1 MNVPFENKS
10 NKQILK
16 VLIIGAFGLF
26 VANTWSNFIT
36 NTIDTIYP
44 LQVPENKWKRI
55 LILFIY
61 SIIITFIF
69 IVMIKILNKFL

>member
-26 VANTWSNFIT
+26 VANTWNNFIT

-61 SIIITFIF
+61 SIIITLIF
-69 IVMIKILNKFL
+69 IVMLKILNKFL

>member
-16 VLIIGAFGLF
+16 VLIIGAFGIF
-26 VANTWSNFIT
+26 VANTWNNFIT
-36 NTIDTIYP
+36 NTIDTVYP

-69 IVMIKILNKFL
+69 IVIIKILNKFL

>member
-1 MNVPFENKS
+1 MS
-10 NKQILK
+10 LLTG
-16 VLIIGAFGLF
+16 LIIGAFGLF
-26 VANTWSNFIT
+26 VVNTWSNFIT